1 MNPLIPQKG
10 LILDVIDEI
19 EEVKTFVIS
28 VNNYKNALPGQFNM
42 IGYPGVGEAP
52 ISLSY
57 LVEDNKIYHTI
68 RAVGRVTRFL
78 ERFKKGNPVFVRGP
92 YGNGWPIEEMKG
104 KNVLLIAG
112 GLGIAPLRPV
122 IQILEKKRT
131 DYKDA
136 FLIYGARNERTIL
149 YKEEILS
156 YKKFMNLY
164 LTIDEVLNK
173 KGWEHKVGLVTD
185 VIEDIDIELGD
196 TIAMIC
202 GPEIM
207 MRFVCR
213 QLEFKGLK
221 PSNIYVSIER
231 RMRCGIGHCGH
242 CQHYGL
248 FVCKEGPVFNYRKV
262 KGLPDGLL

>member
-1 MNPLIPQKG
+1 MNPLIPKKG

-28 VNNYKNALPGQFNM
+28 VNNYSGALPGQFNM

-57 LVEDNKIYHTI
+57 LVEENKLYHTI
-68 RAVGRVTRFL
+68 RAVGKVTRFL
-78 ERFKKGNPVFVRGP
+78 ERFKKGYSVFVRGP
-92 YGNGWPIEEMKG
+92 YGNGWPVDKIEK

-122 IQILEKKRT
+122 IQLFTKKRN
-131 DYKDA
+131 DYKDI
-136 FLIYGARNERTIL
+136 FLIYGARNENLIL

-156 YKKFMNLY
+156 LGEFINLY
-164 LTIDEVLNK
+164 LTVDEVINK
-173 KGWEHKVGLVTD
+173 EKWNHRVGLVTD
-185 VIEDIDIELGD
+185 IIEEIDIELED
-196 TIAMIC
+196 TIAMVC

-213 QLEFKGLK
+213 LLEFKGLK
-221 PSNIYVSIER
+221 PSNIYVSMER

-248 FVCKEGPVFNYRKV
+248 FICKDGPVFSYKSV